1 MRSGRSRSTALSW
14 FACGAATRPWS
25 AATAQTATG
34 AGRDSLREI
43 TPTGE
48 SIGQWG
54 TAKWWLIV
62 MHSDGSGGICPG
74 SGKRV

>member
-1 MRSGRSRSTALSW
+1 MGDRGHCPDCHR
-14 FACGAATRPWS
+14 
-25 AATAQTATG
+25 